1 VVRLLARNWVQLL
14 LKAVPR
20 QVFKRR
26 ALAIAGTAV
35 RQAVYHSVR
44 SRHPIAYLRG
54 LLQGVARARRLIQKR
69 KTVLGWRQVGDADFR
84 AAERLRRAAARHQA
98 CSRGQMSRCPQVLV
112 VIVSFHHGETL
123 PLTIESL
130 HRIGDRHLVEV
141 IVIDNGG
148 DLDASIAGDQ
158 TVLIRPDHNLG
169 YAAAA
174 NLATRRA
181 RADLLLDQ
189 SGDG

>member
-69 KTVLGWRQVGDADFR
+69 KTVLGWRQVGDARIFELLSACD
-84 AAERLRRAAARHQA
+84 EQLR
-98 CSRGQMSRCPQVLV
+98 
-112 VIVSFHHGETL
+112 
-123 PLTIESL
+123 
-130 HRIGDRHLVEV
+130 
-141 IVIDNGG
+141 
-148 DLDASIAGDQ
+148 
-158 TVLIRPDHNLG
+158 
-169 YAAAA
+169 
-174 NLATRRA
+174 ATRRA
-181 RADLLLDQ
+181 RA
-189 SGDG
+189 GR